1 MAKAKVRLI
10 EALMNILPIPL
21 GWNTV
26 CAVAENE
33 DFTVGLPKLFNDT
46 YYLMDRLEDLE
57 MNKAYLKGNAFV
69 LVVKKSVYDRVDI
82 EDLMKGLED
91 LAKVCAEEGVTRL
104 AMPKICCGRN
114 GLAWKDV
121 KRMIK
126 QAFSA
131 LNIQI
136 VICK

>member
-10 EALMNILPIPL
+10 EAQMNILNIPQ
-21 GWNTV
+21 GWYTV

-46 YYLMDRLEDLE
+46 YYLKDRLDAME
-57 MNKAYLKGNAFV
+57 MNKAYLKGNVFV

-82 EDLMKGLED
+82 DDLMKGLED
-91 LAKVCAEEGVTRL
+91 LAMFCAEEGVTRL

-114 GLAWKDV
+114 GLVWKDV
-121 KRMIK
+121 KRLIK

>member
-1 MAKAKVRLI
+1 MAKAKARLI
-10 EALMNILPIPL
+10 EANMNILTIPQ
-21 GWNTV
+21 GWYTV
-26 CAVAENE
+26 CAIAENE
-33 DFTVGLPKLFNDT
+33 DFSIGLPKLFNDT
-46 YYLMDRLEDLE
+46 YELKERFENLE
-57 MNKAYLKGNAFV
+57 MNKSYLKGNAFV
-69 LVVKKSVYDRVDI
+69 LVVKKSMYDCVDI

-91 LAKVCAEEGVTRL
+91 LAMFCAEEGVTRL

-114 GLAWKDV
+114 GLVWKDV

>member
-10 EALMNILPIPL
+10 EANMNILTVPQ
-21 GWNTV
+21 GWYTV
-26 CAVAENE
+26 CAIAENE

-46 YYLMDRLEDLE
+46 YYLKDRLEDLE

-69 LVVKKSVYDRVDI
+69 LVVKKSVYNRVDI

-91 LAKVCAEEGVTRL
+91 LAMVCAEEGVTRL

>member
-1 MAKAKVRLI
+1 MAKAKVKLI
-10 EALMNILPIPL
+10 EAQMNILTIPQ
-21 GWNTV
+21 GWYTV

-33 DFTVGLPKLFNDT
+33 DFTIGLPKLFNDT
-46 YYLMDRLEDLE
+46 YCLKDRLGDLE

-69 LVVKKSVYDRVDI
+69 LVVKKSIYDRADI
-82 EDLMKGLED
+82 EDLMKVLED
-91 LAKVCAEEGVTRL
+91 LAAACAEEGVTKL

-114 GLAWKDV
+114 ELVWRDV

-126 QAFSA
+126 QAFSE